1 MNTVGSEN
9 DEESEKFK
17 VINNKYLCER
27 CRSPNI
33 ISIVSD
39 YRLDERSS
47 IPSRGNGFFL

>member
-9 DEESEKFK
+9 DEESDKFK
-17 VINNKYLCER
+17 VINKYLCER
-27 CRSPNI
+27 HRSANI